1 MAIGSDPQLP
11 ARPNSPKSKLR
22 SLPSVDAVLQ
32 TDSGRAAM
40 AHYGDVSAVEAV
52 REVLEHCRQRL
63 IAGEGSVPD
72 ETAIADEAVE
82 LLDRVF
88 TPTLRPVIN
97 ASGVILHT
105 NLGRAPL
112 SDAALEAAVAV
123 GRGYSSL
130 EYDLDRGTRGS
141 RTVHSEQFL
150 TRLTGA
156 ESALVVNNNAAA
168 VLLMLTALCQGR
180 RVIVSRGQLVE
191 IGGGFRVPDV
201 MRQSGALLVE
211 VGTTNRT
218 HLTDYEGA
226 IDDNTAAILV
236 AHHSNFKII
245 GFTSEPAL
253 GELVTLA
260 QRRGLHLLYDQGSGA
275 LLDTSPYGLDKEPTV
290 IEGLRAGA
298 DVVAFSGDKLLGGP
312 QAGILCGRR
321 AAIEQMRRH
330 PLARAVRADKLAL
343 SALAATLGHYV
354 AQNTTALPVWYM
366 ISRPL
371 EEIDRRAR
379 EWADRFLRA
388 GIDCRVEDG
397 LSAVGGGSL
406 PGSSLTTRV
415 VAVEH
420 PKVDALAS
428 AMRQQRM
435 PIVGRIV
442 NDRLALDP
450 RTVLPGQDADLVF
463 GVIEAVR
470 AVAQKEE

>member
-1 MAIGSDPQLP
+1 LP
-11 ARPNSPKSKLR
+11 AHPSSPKSKLR
-22 SLPSVDAVLQ
+22 RLPSVDAVLQ

-40 AHYGDVSAVEAV
+40 AHYGHASTVEAV
-52 REVLEHCRQRL
+52 REVLEQCRQRL

-72 ETAIADEAVE
+72 ETAIADGAME
-82 LLDRVF
+82 LLERVF
-88 TPTLRPVIN
+88 ISTLRPVIN

-123 GRGYSSL
+123 GRGYSTL
-130 EYDLDRGTRGS
+130 EYELDSGTRGS
-141 RTVHSEQFL
+141 RAVHTEPFL

-180 RVIVSRGQLVE
+180 HVIVSRGQLVE

-218 HLTDYEGA
+218 HLADYENA

-253 GELVTLA
+253 DELVMLA
-260 QRRGLHLLYDQGSGA
+260 QSRGLYLLYDQGSGA
-275 LLDTSPYGLDKEPTV
+275 LLDTSLYGLDKEPTV

-343 SALAATLGHYV
+343 SALSATLGHYV

-371 EEIDRRAR
+371 EEIDSRAR
-379 EWADRFLRA
+379 EWADRFLQA

-406 PGSSLTTRV
+406 PGSSLATRV

-442 NDRLALDP
+442 NARLALDP

-463 GVIEAVR
+463 GVVEAVR
-470 AVAQKEE
+470 AVAQNKEE